1 MHQLPR
7 FAAGERLKMTT
18 YPLSNVLLPAVIIS
32 SAVFSTLTLP
42 FAFIK
47 KEPLVVELPPLGSTE
62 IQPIFNGE
70 HKDVA
75 IPYIG
80 FSIVVSVGAGI
91 ASVEV
96 MRRWNAYRESVSA
109 QKQEQNLQRNW
120 SGEGTQQG
128 AINLPEYRPEIS
140 ALDLPLT
147 DEIPSPISFDIAP
160 ETEAIPVDDS
170 EQVVDAAQLTLL
182 QQTTTL
188 STVSEQQNLS
198 SVPDEENSVELRA
211 AVDGQ
216 ESAVRGL
223 DLAASKILESQ
234 TLYQRCRIKVPHLE
248 RRLLAILFEGQ
259 YYSFFRAETTKEKVL
274 EIIAKLS
281 HRVQKTVITKTEKGY
296 FIWVWEP
303 EVKYEL

>member
-1 MHQLPR
+1 
-7 FAAGERLKMTT
+7 MTS

-47 KEPLVVELPPLGSTE
+47 KEPLIVELPPLGSTE

-109 QKQEQNLQRNW
+109 QKQEQNLQLNW

-147 DEIPSPISFDIAP
+147 DEIFPNQSPITLDTAL
-160 ETEAIPVDDS
+160 ETQAIPVENP
-170 EQVVDAAQLTLL
+170 EQAVDVTQQVEPQLTLL

-198 SVPDEENSVELRA
+198 SVLDEENSVELRTSQN
-211 AVDGQ
+211 GQ

-223 DLAASKILESQ
+223 DLGAKILESR

-248 RRLLAILFEGQ
+248 QRLLAILFEGQ

-303 EVKYEL
+303 EVKYEV